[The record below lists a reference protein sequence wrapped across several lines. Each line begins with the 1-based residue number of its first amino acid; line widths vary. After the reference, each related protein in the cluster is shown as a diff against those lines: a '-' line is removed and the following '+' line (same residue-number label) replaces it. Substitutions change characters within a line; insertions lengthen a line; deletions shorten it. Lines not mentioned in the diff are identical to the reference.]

1 MLPLTARSWSRQCA
15 ASTTSWSA
23 PSTTSGPC
31 SKPSDYAPS
40 RFASATRATTRCSPP
55 TGTRAAQLREK
66 LDIPADRRVLLYAPT
81 FRNTHRRV
89 RSRIRPRRVRPP
101 LRRPGS
107 PPVRAHYLNSVQ
119 VPQEAGDAI
128 RDVSTYPDVTE
139 LMLASDGLLTDYS
152 SVMFDYALLDRPLLF
167 FAPDATTYA
176 HDRGTYFDLAQR
188 APGPFT
194 TTQDELFTAIAAF
207 AAQDGAPR
215 SLLRCSQAL
224 RARIRRIR
232 DRHRRRSGRRAV
244 LRRQRRRAM
253 TDVFIVCNTIH
264 ELGGVQRWAH
274 RVGELLA
281 ERGHNVHL
289 IGVFA
294 VRQPHELT
302 TTGPDGERF
311 EPVYQASVI
320 HPDLYG
326 GKPKPALLSRIANPL
341 AYARYKR
348 WQAVQRSGAARLRAL
363 IAAASDPAD
372 AVVIGAQ
379 VHAMEWVAQATP
391 RGVPIIAMSHES
403 YAAANASSRGR
414 RVRKLY
420 RTAARFV
427 SLTDADAHE
436 WTRAG
441 MNNAAAIPNPLPIP
455 ALGGADPAARVVVAA
470 GRLSQEKGFDLLLDA
485 WHDAV
490 LTRPG
495 LGPCA
500 STARAQIKRAFS
512 NRHGPSVSTP
522 ASTSPA
528 RPAISRPR
536 SSRARFSRAA
546 RAPKASPCRCSKR
559 WLARC
564 PVSPSTAPRCP
575 RTRPRRRERT
585 AGATRQHRSPRRCP
599 RPPHGRRGG
608 ARDDG

>member
-1 MLPLTARSWSRQCA
+1 
-15 ASTTSWSA
+15 
-23 PSTTSGPC
+23 
-31 SKPSDYAPS
+31 
-40 RFASATRATTRCSPP
+40 
-55 TGTRAAQLREK
+55 
-66 LDIPADRRVLLYAPT
+66 
-81 FRNTHRRV
+81 
-89 RSRIRPRRVRPP
+89 
-101 LRRPGS
+101 
-107 PPVRAHYLNSVQ
+107 
-119 VPQEAGDAI
+119 
-128 RDVSTYPDVTE
+128 
-139 LMLASDGLLTDYS
+139 
-152 SVMFDYALLDRPLLF
+152 
-167 FAPDATTYA
+167 
-176 HDRGTYFDLAQR
+176 
-188 APGPFT
+188 
-194 TTQDELFTAIAAF
+194 
-207 AAQDGAPR
+207 
-215 SLLRCSQAL
+215 
-224 RARIRRIR
+224 
-232 DRHRRRSGRRAV
+232 
-244 LRRQRRRAM
+244 M

-289 IGVFA
+289 VGVFA

-302 TTGPDGERF
+302 TTGPDGERL
-311 EPVYQASVI
+311 EPAYQASVI
-320 HPDLYG
+320 HADLYG

-372 AVVIGAQ
+372 VVVICAQ

-495 LGPCA
+495 WTLRIYGSGPDQEGIFEQARTLGLDSSVDFAGQTGDIAAALVEGSIFA
-500 STARAQIKRAFS
+500 S
-512 NRHGPSVSTP
+512 G
-522 ASTSPA
+522 
-528 RPAISRPR
+528 
-536 SSRARFSRAA
+536 SRAEGFPMSLLEAMACALPCVAFDCAPGVRELVHDGVNGLLAPPGNTEALAAALGRLMDDAGERATMGKA
-546 RAPKASPCRCSKR
+546 ALESVAAYAPDRIVDR
-559 WLARC
+559 W
-564 PVSPSTAPRCP
+564 
-575 RTRPRRRERT
+575 ERMIT
-585 AGATRQHRSPRRCP
+585 LVLR
-599 RPPHGRRGG
+599 
-608 ARDDG
+608 